1 LRCGWHVRRKRQLA
15 VDLATVV
22 MTIEQVPDIPI
33 FRKNTAAFVHDR
45 RARRVRGHRA
55 ILPGI
60 SATRIFTK
68 IDRGDSIPDARRPPE
83 TVARISPFCMAEL
96 PYP

>member
-1 LRCGWHVRRKRQLA
+1 
-15 VDLATVV
+15 

-45 RARRVRGHRA
+45 RARRVRVIVRT

-68 IDRGDSIPDARRPPE
+68 IDRGDSIPDARWPAE
-83 TVARISPFCMAEL
+83 TVARISPFCVV
-96 PYP
+96 